1 MHETKIIGS
10 KEIEDKKYGYNVEI
24 YQLEEGKEAKQTTEK
39 VVLTN
44 KGGINKA
51 IGIKIKTQGVF
62 YFSGLSEF
70 EIRICQ
76 EGTSEEIYQ
85 LYEIDTWEEFRIEN
99 RRYIKDVYAKKE
111 YEEEKE
117 VYVRYI
123 DLVRHLDEPNKEY
136 YFIID
141 KKIEESKDYELEID
155 IKKENKKIE
164 VTREYYINN
173 IFPKKIKYD

>member
-85 LYEIDTWEEFRIEN
+85 
-99 RRYIKDVYAKKE
+99 
-111 YEEEKE
+111 
-117 VYVRYI
+117 
-123 DLVRHLDEPNKEY
+123 
-136 YFIID
+136 
-141 KKIEESKDYELEID
+141 
-155 IKKENKKIE
+155 
-164 VTREYYINN
+164 
-173 IFPKKIKYD
+173 

>member
-24 YQLEEGKEAKQTTEK
+24 YQLEEGKEAKQATEK

-85 LYEIDTWEEFRIEN
+85 LYEIDTWEEFRIES

-123 DLVRHLDEPNKEY
+123 DLVRHLDEPNKDCLLY
-136 YFIID
+136 TSPSPRD
-141 KKIEESKDYELEID
+141 CS
-155 IKKENKKIE
+155 
-164 VTREYYINN
+164 
-173 IFPKKIKYD
+173 